1 MTAAGLLQVTLVKTS
16 AALRFSKSER
26 ACAKSST
33 VFIILVSV
41 FFLHD
46 FTFCEC
52 RIPVPSKENIE
63 CLCFARYSIDAFA
76 SIKNNYANKIVHV
89 SNSYAQCDM
98 RV

>member
-41 FFLHD
+41 FF
-46 FTFCEC
+46 FCM
-52 RIPVPSKENIE
+52 ISLFVSAGFPFQAK
-63 CLCFARYSIDAFA
+63 
-76 SIKNNYANKIVHV
+76 KI
-89 SNSYAQCDM
+89 
-98 RV
+98 